1 MRFLTGALAV
11 VGLLASGVASLPQIP
26 EPNPIPK
33 KYPGTSADLEI
44 RGQEAELEF
53 RSELEPRVPPG
64 SCHSASN
71 RACWT
76 TGFNINTDYEVSTPP
91 SGAIRKYT
99 LTLTEVDNWT
109 GPDGVVKK
117 KVMLVNGK
125 ILGPTILADWGDF
138 IEVKVINN
146 LLSNGTSIHWHGLH
160 QKGTQLHDGANGVTE
175 CPIPPNGGTFT
186 YKFRAT
192 QYGSSWYH
200 SHFSAQY
207 GNGVVGT
214 IQINGPASLPYDI
227 DLGVF
232 PVTDYY
238 YATADELVL
247 FTKNNGPPFSDNV
260 LFNGTNKHP
269 VTGAGNYAEVKLTP
283 GKRHRLRLIN
293 TSTENHFQLSLVGH
307 QMTIIAADFVP
318 VNAMTV
324 QSVFLAVGQR
334 YDVTIDASATPGNYW
349 FNATFGG
356 QDFCGNSNNP
366 APAAIFRYT
375 NSPNPTALPTNPGT
389 RPTDSQCNDI
399 LNLTPVVQRT
409 VPAVQNFVKR
419 PANTLPVQLQIG
431 GTQLFT
437 WKINGSAIDVNW
449 SKPVAQYVI
458 EGNTSYP
465 TQDNIVHVDE
475 VDQWTYWLIENDPD
489 NVVSLPH
496 PFHLHGHDFV
506 VLGRSPDA
514 TPASQTRYV
523 FDAAVDKFRLTGA
536 NPVRRDVAML
546 PARGWLLIAFKT
558 NNPGAWLMH
567 CHIAWHVSH
576 GLSVDFLERAN
587 DFRNG
592 LSAADKAGFNDNC
605 NAWRTWWATAPF
617 PKEDSGL

>member
-1 MRFLTGALAV
+1 MRFLAGALAL
-11 VGLLASGVASLPQIP
+11 VGLLAPTVLALPQIP

-33 KYPGTSADLEI
+33 DYNVNSAELEI
-44 RGQEAELEF
+44 RTDPD
-53 RSELEPRVPPG
+53 LEPRAPPT
-64 SCHSASN
+64 CHSPSN

-76 TGFNINTDYEVSTPP
+76 TGFNINTDYEVLTPP
-91 SGAIRKYT
+91 AGTTKKYT
-99 LTLTEVDNWT
+99 LTLTEVDNWL

-117 KVMLVNGK
+117 KVMLVNGS
-125 ILGPTILADWGDF
+125 IFGPTIRADWGDW

-146 LLSNGTSIHWHGLH
+146 LRTNGTSIHWHGLH

-175 CPIPPNGGTFT
+175 CPIPPNGGQFT
-186 YKFRAT
+186 YRFRAT

-214 IQINGPASLPYDI
+214 IQIDGPASLPYDI

-232 PVTDYY
+232 PITDYY
-238 YATADELVL
+238 YAAADELVI
-247 FTKNNGPPFSDNV
+247 FTANNGPPFSDNV
-260 LFNGTNKHP
+260 LFNGTNVHP
-269 VTGAGNYAEVKLTP
+269 TTGAGNYAEVKLTP

-324 QSVFLAVGQR
+324 QSVFLGVGQR

-356 QDFCGNSNNP
+356 QDFCGNSHNP

-389 RPTDSQCNDI
+389 PPVDSQCNDI

-409 VPAVQNFVKR
+409 VPNVQNFVKR
-419 PANTLPVQLQIG
+419 PANTLDVELQIG

-437 WKINGSAIDVNW
+437 WKINGSAINVDW

-465 TQDNIVHVDE
+465 TQDNIVHVNE

-523 FDAAVDKFRLTGA
+523 FQEAIDKWRLNGA
-536 NPVRRDVAML
+536 NPIRRDVAML
-546 PARGWLLIAFKT
+546 PAKGWLLIAFKT

-576 GLSVDFLERAN
+576 GLSVDFLERVQ

-592 LSAADKAGFNDNC
+592 LSASDKAGFTNNC

-617 PKEDSGL
+617 PKIDSGL